1 VKAGETVAQ
10 EDLRQAY
17 TSAMSFF
24 IDFPQRTLTRADL
37 EKYGFQAS
45 SRIETRIVDGR
56 LASLLLI
63 SYSTLPDSKVFM
75 IQGPGIGFA
84 GEKDSSGAIVGPG
97 GAGGG
102 LSPPGPSGGNP
113 GNSFSAPLIQPINE
127 AGRGRCN
134 DKAKSE
140 LQEAFDVAQKYF
152 AKDPEGSITKD
163 ILMDFGY
170 QPSEEVNLLVIN
182 GTRSSLE
189 MSATFSVPGALNFRI
204 DSSGSIREG

>member
-1 VKAGETVAQ
+1 
-10 EDLRQAY
+10 
-17 TSAMSFF
+17 
-24 IDFPQRTLTRADL
+24 
-37 EKYGFQAS
+37 
-45 SRIETRIVDGR
+45 
-56 LASLLLI
+56 
-63 SYSTLPDSKVFM
+63 
-75 IQGPGIGFA
+75 
-84 GEKDSSGAIVGPG
+84 
-97 GAGGG
+97 
-102 LSPPGPSGGNP
+102 
-113 GNSFSAPLIQPINE
+113 LIQPINE